1 MELVSVAHSGFVP
14 VCVTTHDWRRGAA
27 VCRRFAA
34 ESATGLREGGVAES
48 S

>member
-1 MELVSVAHSGFVP
+1 MELVSVAHWALSP
-14 VCVTTHDWRRGAA
+14 VCVTTHGWRRGAA